1 MEAYIMMEQVEVQQY
16 RMKPNSV
23 VSGVPW
29 WNQSTVYR
37 GRAGTGAVQTV
48 QLFAPDGGDSL
59 EVLRGSV
66 SEVK

>member
-1 MEAYIMMEQVEVQQY
+1 MLQSTNVQQF

-29 WNQSTVYR
+29 WNQCTVYD
-37 GRAGTGAVQTV
+37 GRPGTGEVQTV

>member
-1 MEAYIMMEQVEVQQY
+1 MLRRTDVLQF

-29 WNQSTVYR
+29 WNQSTVYS
-37 GRAGTGAVQTV
+37 GRPGTGEVQTV

>member
-1 MEAYIMMEQVEVQQY
+1 MWQRTDVLQF

-29 WNQSTVYR
+29 WNQSTVYS
-37 GRAGTGAVQTV
+37 GRPGTGEVQTV